1 MATVATPAETVFHPR
16 TAETV
21 APPRVWERRIGF
33 LYAGSGVAVFG
44 LMGLLGLTMR
54 LTQAKVIDVGP
65 DWFYRLMTLHG
76 AGMLV
81 AVLFAG
87 MGALWYVLR
96 PQVALSL
103 GRMLTSYALI
113 VTGTLLAI
121 AATLGG
127 GFAAGWTFL
136 PPLPFYPAGQW
147 GTWATQL
154 WLIAMLLVGSGF
166 FVFCADVLVGTTTTY
181 GGLRGALAIDFLRGR
196 RDDPPPPQVI
206 AATVI
211 ATDGLLAGAI
221 GSAVVLGLLT
231 RTYDS
236 KVAFDALWA
245 KNFVYFFGHEVFN
258 LTIYMAAAAVYV
270 ILPRYAG
277 RPWKTTKVLAGGWLV
292 TLVFLVTAYSHHLY
306 MDFVQPVWA
315 QGISEVSSYGAGI
328 PVAVVTI
335 YTGTMLVFGS
345 RYRWTLA
352 STLMYLGF
360 AGWAIGGTGAVID
373 SMIPFNFRFHNTTW
387 VVAHFHTYLLMCVV
401 FWALAF
407 LTHLLEHAS
416 GATARP
422 RRARAAVA
430 LMVVGGYGIT
440 GTWFVEGVLGVPRR
454 YQLQPP
460 GTAGYSLVASIF
472 VMIFALGFLGFLA
485 EVRYLWAVWQ
495 ERRWAVVRRRD
506 SWTGGSYPVRA
517 PAPGQVS
524 DESVPELHVVGAPL
538 RTGIQFA
545 FAAALT
551 VIALVSFAPQVINA
565 SETSTRWHHLDHSA
579 QFFFGA
585 ILALVVCS
593 LPGVHRRLGDHPNLG
608 LATVLAGS
616 TAMLL
621 LMVPSIYEPLE
632 RHSFEHALFHLG
644 MAALGFATGVGAS
657 RLGPIAGRAGFVLAV
672 GMTLW
677 FAAAMTGG

>member
-1 MATVATPAETVFHPR
+1 MATIATPAPTVFHPR
-16 TAETV
+16 TADTV
-21 APPRVWERRIGF
+21 APPRVWERRVAL
-33 LYAGSGVAVFG
+33 LYAGTGVAVFG
-44 LMGLLGLTMR
+44 LMGLIGLTMR
-54 LTQAKVIDVGP
+54 LAQAKVIDVGP

-81 AVLFAG
+81 AVLSAG

-113 VTGTLLAI
+113 ALGVVLALI
-121 AATLGG
+121 ATLAG

-147 GTWATQL
+147 GTWAIQL
-154 WLIAMLLVGSGF
+154 WLIAMLLVGTGF

-181 GGLRGALAIDFLRGR
+181 GGLARALGIRYLRGQEEHG
-196 RDDPPPPQVI
+196 PPPPQVL

-211 ATDGLLAGAI
+211 AIDGLLAGAI

-245 KNFVYFFGHEVFN
+245 KNFVYFFGHEVYN

-315 QGISEVSSYGAGI
+315 QGISEISSYGAGI

-352 STLMYLGF
+352 STLLYLGF
-360 AGWAIGGTGAVID
+360 AGWAIGGVGAVID

-401 FWALAF
+401 FWAFAF
-407 LTHLLEHAS
+407 LAHLLEQAS

-472 VMIFALGFLGFLA
+472 VMIFAFGFLIFLA
-485 EVRYLWAVWQ
+485 EIRHLWAVWQ
-495 ERRWAVVRRRD
+495 ERRWTTARRMD
-506 SWTGGSYPVRA
+506 TWTGGTYRIVR

-524 DESVPELHVVGAPL
+524 EEPVPELHVTAAPI
-538 RTGIQFA
+538 RTGVQFA
-545 FAAALT
+545 FAAGLT
-551 VIALVSFAPQVINA
+551 IIGLLSFAPPVIDA
-565 SETSTRWHHLDHSA
+565 SATSRPW
-579 QFFFGA
+579 
-585 ILALVVCS
+585 
-593 LPGVHRRLGDHPNLG
+593 
-608 LATVLAGS
+608 S
-616 TAMLL
+616 TSSSTLIDKQL
-621 LMVPSIYEPLE
+621 RSLE
-632 RHSFEHALFHLG
+632 RACEPTNRSPSNP
-644 MAALGFATGVGAS
+644 V
-657 RLGPIAGRAGFVLAV
+657 RLIAPRS
-672 GMTLW
+672 
-677 FAAAMTGG
+677 